1 MRHYLI
7 SKKIK
12 AVAKANTKNSLANG
26 SFDKKDVSYV
36 LRLIKEKDIQILGLK
51 FNDLANLLTGHI
63 RQSLVAKV
71 KK

>member
-1 MRHYLI
+1 MRHYLT

-12 AVAKANTKNSLANG
+12 AMAKTKTKNSPVNS